1 MDIER
6 NKKVRVYDEQKT
18 TVMDEIKQIMLF
30 LLIGGREIKTE
41 QLINL
46 FTILA
51 DLSEI
56 SDSEDFK
63 NVGLNA
69 TTIFV
74 EKSLKMFEKELFDEW
89 IEMFKQELVKLE
101 NYELIRH
108 LEL

>member
-1 MDIER
+1 
-6 NKKVRVYDEQKT
+6 
-18 TVMDEIKQIMLF
+18 MDEIKQILLF
-30 LLIGGREIKTE
+30 LLLGGNNIKEE
-41 QLINL
+41 QLIHI

-74 EKSLKMFEKELFDEW
+74 EKSLEMFTNELFDEW
-89 IEMFKQELVKLE
+89 IEYFKSELLKIE
-101 NYELIRH
+101 NYELVIE

>member
-1 MDIER
+1 
-6 NKKVRVYDEQKT
+6 
-18 TVMDEIKQIMLF
+18 MDEIKQLLLF
-30 LLIGGREIKTE
+30 LLLGGNNIKEE
-41 QLINL
+41 QQVHI

-74 EKSLKMFEKELFDEW
+74 EKSLEMFTNELYDEW
-89 IEMFKQELVKLE
+89 IEYFKQELIKIE
-101 NYELIRH
+101 NYELIIE

>member
-1 MDIER
+1 
-6 NKKVRVYDEQKT
+6 
-18 TVMDEIKQIMLF
+18 MDEIKQLLLF
-30 LLIGGREIKTE
+30 LLLGGNNIKEE
-41 QLINL
+41 QLIHI

-74 EKSLKMFEKELFDEW
+74 EKSLEMFTNELYDDW
-89 IEMFKQELVKLE
+89 IEYFKQELIKIE
-101 NYELIRH
+101 NYELIIE

>member
-1 MDIER
+1 
-6 NKKVRVYDEQKT
+6 
-18 TVMDEIKQIMLF
+18 MDEIKQLLLF
-30 LLIGGREIKTE
+30 LLLGGNNIKEE
-41 QLINL
+41 QQVHI

-74 EKSLKMFEKELFDEW
+74 EKSLKMFEKELYDDF
-89 IEMFKQELVKLE
+89 IEMYKQELVKLE
-101 NYELIRH
+101 NYELVTY
-108 LEL
+108 LDL

>member
-1 MDIER
+1 
-6 NKKVRVYDEQKT
+6 
-18 TVMDEIKQIMLF
+18 MDEIKQLLLF
-30 LLIGGREIKTE
+30 LLLGGNNIKEE
-41 QLINL
+41 QQVHI

-74 EKSLKMFEKELFDEW
+74 RNSLRMFKNEEYDEW
-89 IEMFKQELVKLE
+89 IEYYKGLLLKED
-101 NYELIRH
+101 NYELINY
-108 LEL
+108 LCL

>member
-1 MDIER
+1 
-6 NKKVRVYDEQKT
+6 
-18 TVMDEIKQIMLF
+18 MDEIKQLLLF
-30 LLIGGREIKTE
+30 LLLGGNNIKEE
-41 QLINL
+41 QQVHI

-74 EKSLKMFEKELFDEW
+74 EKSLKMFEKELYDDF
-89 IEMFKQELVKLE
+89 IEMYKHELVKLE
-101 NYELIRH
+101 NYELITY
-108 LEL
+108 LDL